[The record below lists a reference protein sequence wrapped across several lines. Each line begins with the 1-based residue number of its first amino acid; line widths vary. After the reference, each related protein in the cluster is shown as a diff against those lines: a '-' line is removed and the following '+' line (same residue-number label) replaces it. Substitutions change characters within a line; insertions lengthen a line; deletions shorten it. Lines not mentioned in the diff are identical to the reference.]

1 VYINKKRGGAEV
13 KVYLVQHGLSMPE
26 EMDPEKALSP
36 EGNKQS
42 RNMAEFLKEKNIRV
56 DSIWHSPKKR
66 AVQTAHIMAEILA
79 CPETQERKGLN
90 PLDPV
95 GNLPGEIK
103 SLNKDLMIVGHL
115 PFLQKLAS
123 FLLSGTEDNQF
134 ISIRNSGVICLEYT
148 DSWKLLWTV
157 VPELLEKEREPTEFD
172 SSKFGC

>member
-1 VYINKKRGGAEV
+1 VCINKKRGSAEM

-36 EGNKQS
+36 GGNKQS
-42 RNMAEFLKEKNIRV
+42 RNMAEFLKEKDVRV

-66 AVQTAHIMAEILA
+66 AVQTAHIVAGILA
-79 CPETQERKGLN
+79 CPETQERNDLN

-103 SLNKDLMIVGHL
+103 SLNKELMIVGHL

-123 FLLSGTEDNQF
+123 LLLSGVEDNQF

-157 VPELLEKEREPTEFD
+157 VPELLEKGREQTEFD

>member
-1 VYINKKRGGAEV
+1 MKA
-13 KVYLVQHGLSMPE
+13 YLVQHGLSMPE
-26 EMDPEKALSP
+26 EMDPERALSP

-42 RNMAEFLKEKNIRV
+42 RNMAEFLGEKNIRV

-66 AVQTAHIMAEILA
+66 AVQTAHIMAEILGY
-79 CPETQERKGLN
+79 PETQERTDLN

-103 SLNKDLMIVGHL
+103 SLNLDLMIVGHL

-123 FLLSGTEDNQF
+123 LLLSGVEENLF
-134 ISIRNSGVICLEYT
+134 ISFRNSGVICLEYT
-148 DSWKLLWTV
+148 DAWKLLWTV
-157 VPELLEKEREPTEFD
+157 VPELLEKRKDQAEFD

>member
-1 VYINKKRGGAEV
+1 MKVYI
-13 KVYLVQHGLSMPE
+13 VQHGLSMPE
-26 EMDPEKALSP
+26 EMDPEKGLSP

-42 RNMAEFLKEKNIRV
+42 RNMAEFLREKNIRV

-79 CPETQERKGLN
+79 CSDSQERKGLN
-90 PLDPV
+90 PLEAI
-95 GNLPGEIK
+95 GNIPGEIK
-103 SLNKDLMIVGHL
+103 SLDKNLMIVGHL

-123 FLLSGTEDNQF
+123 CLLSGTEDNQL

-148 DSWKLLWTV
+148 DTWKLLWTV
-157 VPELLEKEREPTEFD
+157 IPELLEAESDQAEFD